1 MNRKIYDLFEN
12 EIRKNNTKYTI
23 YYVKCD
29 CHNLAIRQKGCVNF
43 FRCSWC
49 CTEFIRDQFGDIV
62 KNNS

>member
-43 FRCSWC
+43 FDVVGVVQNLYV
-49 CTEFIRDQFGDIV
+49 INLGIL
-62 KNNS
+62 